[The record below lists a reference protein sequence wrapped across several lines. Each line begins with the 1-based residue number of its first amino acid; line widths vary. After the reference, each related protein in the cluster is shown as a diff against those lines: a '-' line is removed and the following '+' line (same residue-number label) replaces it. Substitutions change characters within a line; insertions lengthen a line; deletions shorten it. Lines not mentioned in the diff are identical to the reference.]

1 MSELALFNN
10 NLPDYLK
17 EVELDDVTKALAGGG
32 GSKRISLRGS
42 KFRMVVNGDE
52 VMTSKNDALEV
63 VIVNAA
69 KDVSRQFYG
78 SAYNPKAD
86 ATPPDCWSND
96 GIAPDK
102 SIKEAQHTNCAECPQ
117 NIKGSGQG
125 DSRACR
131 HFRRLAV
138 SLANDVGGD
147 VYQLQLA
154 SKSIFGKGDLEH
166 MPFEQY
172 AKYVGAQGY
181 NLNTLVTEM
190 RFDADSD
197 TAKLFFKPVRFL
209 SREDWETAKLQGD
222 TPSAKN
228 AIAMTVF
235 QSDSTPKLAAPKA
248 APKPA
253 VKEEAEAV
261 AEPTKRAEKKAEP
274 TPKRD
279 LKSVMGD
286 WSTDDE

>member
-69 KDVSRQFYG
+69 KDVSRQYYG

-102 SIKEAQHTNCAECPQ
+102 SIKEAQHHNCAECPQ

-209 SREDWETAKLQGD
+209 SREDWETAKRQGD

-228 AIAMTVF
+228 AIAMTVA
-235 QSDSTPKLAAPKA
+235 QTDGVKPKLAAP